1 MLLSVRAFRQPA
13 AVVGAILSGVVLS
26 GCWWQAGW
34 EPGHS
39 NFNPLETTLGASNVG
54 SLQYSWLDEDGVAS
68 GAIAVSGGAVYLACK
83 NSGGEPT
90 PTGPPDLRALNT
102 TTGSL
107 IWRTTLAGVPTS
119 PAVGNGIWGGNG
131 LVFTTIPGAGDAPA
145 RLIALNAADGT
156 AAWALNLPGHV
167 PSSATLGN
175 AIPPAGGSGEG
186 ALFVTL
192 TDTHKVV
199 SVSVGGSV
207 IATSSAALYDTATSE
222 GNGLVYVGQSDGS
235 VAALNASTLAP
246 VWSTLVTAPPNA
258 SVVGAPAVSGT
269 RVFANTANGGV
280 AAFDAASGARLW
292 TDSLVSDTALD
303 SPAVANGVAYVTE
316 YNGSQTLALALNA
329 ATGSVDW
336 TFTPDAMWKGSGSGP
351 IVANGVL
358 WYDNGV
364 STDAVNIASGAEA
377 GMITN
382 GLGAQQ
388 LPPTVSDGQLF
399 IPSASSGALH
409 L

>member
-1 MLLSVRAFRQPA
+1 M
-13 AVVGAILSGVVLS
+13 
-26 GCWWQAGW
+26 
-34 EPGHS
+34 
-39 NFNPLETTLGASNVG
+39 
-54 SLQYSWLDEDGVAS
+54 
-68 GAIAVSGGAVYLACK
+68 
-83 NSGGEPT
+83 
-90 PTGPPDLRALNT
+90 GPPDLRALNT
-102 TTGSL
+102 TNGSL

-119 PAVGNGIWGGNG
+119 PAVGNSIWGGNG
-131 LVFTTIPGAGDAPA
+131 LVFTTVPGVGDAPA
-145 RLIALNAADGT
+145 RLIALHAADGSS
-156 AAWALNLPGHV
+156 AWALNLPGHV

-175 AIPPAGGSGEG
+175 VIPPAGGSGEG

-207 IATSSAALYDTATSE
+207 IATSTAALYDTATSE
-222 GNGLVYVGQSDGS
+222 GNGLVYIGQSDGS
-235 VAALNASTLAP
+235 VAALNASTLTP
-246 VWSTLVTAPPNA
+246 IWSTSVTTPPNA
-258 SVVGAPAVSGT
+258 AVIGAPSVSGT
-269 RVFANTANGGV
+269 QVFANTANGGV
-280 AAFDAASGARLW
+280 AAFDAAGGTRLW

-303 SPAVANGVAYVTE
+303 SPAVAQGVAYVTE
-316 YNGSQTLALALNA
+316 YNGTQTLALALYGS
-329 ATGSVDW
+329 TGTIEW
-336 TFTPDAMWKGSGSGP
+336 TFTPNAMWKGSGSGP

-364 STDAVNIASGAEA
+364 STDAVNISSGAEA
-377 GMITN
+377 GIITN